1 MAAPALPPA
10 GAQVGS
16 RNWAAAQPSV
26 ASTYLL
32 PTVGP
37 LPDPEEARQ
46 KQLELEVRPRRAAA
60 ADRPPSGSAQRVAAS
75 PRGSGLSLFWLT
87 D

>member
-1 MAAPALPPA
+1 MAAPGCAPA
-10 GAQVGS
+10 VAQVGS

-37 LPDPEEARQ
+37 LPDPEEERQ
-46 KQLELEVRPRRAAA
+46 KQLELEVRPRNHAG
-60 ADRPPSGSAQRVAAS
+60 ADRSLCGSARRVAA
-75 PRGSGLSLFWLT
+75 
-87 D
+87 